1 MKKIL
6 FLFLMLSTLSFSEVV
21 KAKVIAVYG
30 GDSFQVLI
38 GKEKVIWRY
47 DPIFINETYTI
58 EKHINHTWTAT
69 FDAYPYLPDRK
80 SVV

>member
-1 MKKIL
+1 MKVREKLMKKIL

-38 GKEKVIWRY
+38 GNKKKNVI
-47 DPIFINETYTI
+47 E
-58 EKHINHTWTAT
+58 
-69 FDAYPYLPDRK
+69 
-80 SVV
+80 

>member
-30 GDSFQVLI
+30 GDKI
-38 GKEKVIWRY
+38 GRASCRERVSS
-47 DPIFINETYTI
+47 P
-58 EKHINHTWTAT
+58 
-69 FDAYPYLPDRK
+69 
-80 SVV
+80 V

>member
-1 MKKIL
+1 MKVREKLMKKIL

-38 GKEKVIWRY
+38 GNKKQNVKLYGI
-47 DPIFINETYTI
+47 
-58 EKHINHTWTAT
+58 TA
-69 FDAYPYLPDRK
+69 PDQK
-80 SVV
+80 